1 MSFHDA
7 VTLLVALKTVTLV
20 VGGLITFYAYQAY
33 RRTKSRPLG
42 ALAVGFGVITVG
54 TLLSGVADRLF
65 AVSLQWV
72 LVLEAALTAV
82 GFGVVLYSLY
92 VE

>member
-1 MSFHDA
+1 MTFHDV

-33 RRTKSRPLG
+33 QRTRARPLG
-42 ALAVGFGVITVG
+42 ALAVGFGVITLG

-65 AVSLQWV
+65 AISLQWV